1 MRVFICLVV
10 TGVVSLG
17 LANAGDPVER
27 PDPEAIEAK
36 LRKVRDQLEK
46 LRAEERELAEALAN
60 SKESAAGSIKA
71 EVTGVLRFTGKGDS
85 YYISMWGPDNETRIW
100 ILPATDKER
109 DQFGTLHGKTVVA
122 SGQMYQRHA
131 PKTIPL
137 TTQVQEVPE
146 GAFYMWPSKISA
158 APASEP
164 KK

>member
-1 MRVFICLVV
+1 MRVLISLVV
-10 TGVVSLG
+10 AGLVSIG
-17 LANAGDPVER
+17 LVNAGDPLEK
-27 PDPEAIEAK
+27 PDPDVIEAK
-36 LRKVRDQLEK
+36 LRKARENLEK

-60 SKESAAGSIKA
+60 AKESAAGSIKA

-85 YYISMWGPDNETRIW
+85 YYISMWSPDSETRIW

-146 GAFYMWPSKISA
+146 GAFYMWPSKITA
-158 APASEP
+158 APAS
-164 KK
+164 